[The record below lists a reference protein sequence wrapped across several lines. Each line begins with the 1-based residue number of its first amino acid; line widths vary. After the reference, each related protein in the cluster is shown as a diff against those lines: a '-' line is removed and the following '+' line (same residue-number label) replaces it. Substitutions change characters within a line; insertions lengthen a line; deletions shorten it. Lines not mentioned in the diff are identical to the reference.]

1 MNRYPRQPGGA
12 MIVGREEELARL
24 RSFLR
29 EDAPHSAAVVLEG
42 EAGIGKTTVF
52 AAALDA
58 EVDVDVRQ
66 LSARPSEPDSELAF
80 STLTDLLGPIAGDL
94 VDGLPEPQRR
104 AIAVALLEE
113 TDPGV
118 ATDVRAVSAGVQ
130 TLLTAACEQ
139 APLLIAIDDAQ
150 WIDPST
156 DRVLGFALRRLQ
168 SRPIRLLLAVRRSDE
183 VSLPPGVAAAVRAGP
198 SETIT
203 IGALSLDDISSI
215 VTEALGE
222 RPTRRERIEIHAQS
236 GGNPFFA
243 VELARA
249 ARRGDDRPTG
259 LSLPVPKAL
268 REDLVRQ
275 RFAGLSGASR
285 EALLVAAATSRP
297 AVQLVRA
304 VVGEAELDEAM
315 DATERVGV
323 ARIAG
328 GEVRFVHPLYRSAI
342 YADASRAHRH
352 RIHAAIARV
361 VEEPE
366 ERGRHLA
373 LSSDVPDE
381 EVAGEIERAASI
393 AGARGAPDAAA
404 DLLDHAIRLTPER
417 ETLPLARRL
426 RTAGRH
432 AFDAGDVQ
440 IAIELTLRAASLS
453 EPGPAR
459 AAAFASLGE
468 MELFVWRLGESRG
481 HLEAALLE
489 PNIGAQLGCAIHSQ
503 LFWTLDLL
511 GDPSGAADHA
521 ERALA
526 LARTIDDRPT
536 RARAFGA
543 AGRARFLADG
553 SSSEALE
560 REAPELWEPIDGLP
574 VHEWPRWL
582 GEEQGS
588 LWAAD
593 VSGSIERLSEL
604 LSRAEERGDEPSR
617 LVLLCAVA
625 SAHRRTGDWSAGV
638 AYAREAADAGGQLGG
653 AGQELALIVWY
664 EAAMGDLDAARL
676 DADRCLERIA
686 DVANPRAALPSLTEL
701 ADVEL
706 MLGSPG
712 EACARLMAALGDV
725 PSLGVG
731 APMPGWFVAADAS
744 LASGRLDGAEE
755 IAAWLR
761 ERAETL
767 DGSFVMG
774 FAERIDGEVFSARG
788 DLASAERS
796 LELSLK
802 AMETADVPFEI
813 ARSLL
818 LLGDV
823 RRRSGQKRL
832 ARQDLVR
839 SRAIFGGLGA
849 STWVAK
855 VDLALGRI
863 TGRRPS
869 MGELTDAELR
879 VARLAAAGFRN
890 REIAEQLFMSVRTV
904 EGHLSN
910 IYPKLGIRSRTEL
923 AAHLADS

>member
-1 MNRYPRQPGGA
+1 

-24 RSFLR
+24 RSFLHH
-29 EDAPHSAAVVLEG
+29 DAPHSAAVVLEG

-52 AAALDA
+52 ADAVRVAAELG
-58 EVDVDVRQ
+58 VRS
-66 LSARPSEPDSELAF
+66 LSARPAEPDRELAF
-80 STLTDLLGPIAGDL
+80 STLTDLLRPIAGELADR
-94 VDGLPEPQRR
+94 LPEPQRR
-104 AIAVALLEE
+104 AMAVALLEE

-118 ATDVRAVSAGVQ
+118 GTDVRAVSAAVQ
-130 TLLTAACEQ
+130 TLLTVACEQ
-139 APLLIAIDDAQ
+139 RPLLVAVDDAQ
-150 WIDPST
+150 WIDPSS

-168 SRPIRLLLAVRRSDE
+168 SRPMRLLFAVRRSDE
-183 VSLPPGVAAAVRAGP
+183 VSLPSGVHAAVRSWP
-198 SETIT
+198 SETIA

-268 REDLVRQ
+268 RDDLVRQ
-275 RFAGLSGASR
+275 TFAGLSGASR
-285 EALLVAAATSRP
+285 EALLVAAATSHP
-297 AVQLVRA
+297 AVPLVRA
-304 VVGEAELDEAM
+304 VVGEDELDDAM
-315 DATERVGV
+315 DAAERSGV
-323 ARIAG
+323 ARIVG

-361 VEEPE
+361 VDEPE
-366 ERGRHLA
+366 ERGGHLA

-381 EVAGEIERAASI
+381 EVAGEIERAAAV

-404 DLLDHAIRLTPER
+404 DLLGHAIRLTPEG
-417 ETLPLARRL
+417 ETRPLARRL
-426 RTAGRH
+426 HAAGRH

-453 EPGPAR
+453 EPGSVR

-468 MELFVWRLGESRG
+468 MEHFVWRLSESRG
-481 HLEAALLE
+481 HLEAALRE
-489 PNIGAQLGCAIHSQ
+489 PNIGDPPRCAIHAQ

-526 LARTIDDRPT
+526 LARSIDDRPT

-543 AGRARFLADG
+543 AARARFLADG

-582 GEEQGS
+582 AEEQALLSAAGAGGS
-588 LWAAD
+588 TD
-593 VSGSIERLSEL
+593 RLSEL
-604 LSRAEERGDEPSR
+604 LSRAAERGDEPSR
-617 LVLLCAVA
+617 LVLLCALA
-625 SAHRRTGDWSAGV
+625 SAHRRTGEWPLGV
-638 AYAREAADAGGQLGG
+638 ACAKEAADAGTQLGG
-653 AGQELALIVWY
+653 AGQELALLAWY
-664 EAAMGDLDAARL
+664 EAAMGDLDAARG

-706 MLGSPG
+706 MLGPPG
-712 EACARLMAALGDV
+712 EACERVMVAIDDV
-725 PSLGVG
+725 PPLGTG
-731 APMPGWFVAADAS
+731 APTPAWFVVADAS
-744 LASGRLDGAEE
+744 VSSGRLDAAEG

-761 ERAETL
+761 ERAESL

-774 FAERIDGEVFSARG
+774 FAERIDGQVLSAGG

-802 AMETADVPFEI
+802 AMETADVPFEA

-823 RRRSGQKRL
+823 RRRSGQKRI

-839 SRAIFGGLGA
+839 ARSIFGGLGA
-849 STWVAK
+849 SSWVAK
-855 VDLALGRI
+855 VDQALGRI

-879 VARLAAAGFRN
+879 VARLAAAGLRN
-890 REIAEQLFMSVRTV
+890 REIAERLFMSVRTV

-923 AAHLADS
+923 AAYLADD